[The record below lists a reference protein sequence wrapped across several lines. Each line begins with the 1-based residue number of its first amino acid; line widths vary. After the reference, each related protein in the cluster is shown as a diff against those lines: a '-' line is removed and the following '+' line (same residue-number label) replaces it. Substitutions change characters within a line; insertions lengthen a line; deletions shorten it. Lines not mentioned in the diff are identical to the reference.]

1 MKRALVRVVKSRWFL
16 VAAGLLVA
24 YALLGFLMLPWLV
37 QRYVPDYARDTL
49 KRQASIGKVRI
60 NPFLLTFE
68 ANDFRLAE
76 ADGTPILGVR
86 RLFVNL
92 QTESLARWAW
102 VFSVI
107 DVDGL
112 DLNVV
117 TRADGRVNL
126 AEIATVARGDKSPV
140 LAKSEAPVRML
151 LRHVA
156 LSDGKLTYTDR
167 SGPAPASVTL
177 APISLEFDDVS
188 TLPEREGPYTISARL
203 PGGGNVRWQGQ
214 VSLRPIASEG
224 VLSIGGLV
232 PANYWKFLR
241 GRVQLDPPGGKVD
254 LTTRYRFELKGGTP
268 QLVLSGASLRL
279 AGLELRQP
287 GAAQPLLALQRVEA
301 SDVGLDLQRREI
313 AVPMLAISNGRVAV
327 AVDPDGIVD
336 WQTIASNDKTTS
348 TPETAGASAAPW
360 HVKFDGIRIGDVAL
374 HLIDRSRAMPLALDV
389 GNVAIEAK
397 VLLALG
403 AATTVSS
410 DALRVDL
417 SKVAFTPPGAAT
429 PLLALDSATLDGDSI
444 DTARR
449 EVRLKEI
456 ALHGGGTR
464 LVRDAKGR
472 IELLDALAPSSR
484 GAARKALEEAAKA
497 AQAEGAPW
505 QFRLDSAKLDGFR
518 LVLADES
525 FAPEL
530 RYDLADVSATLKD
543 LSNDSKTPVAVD
555 ARLRVAQGGSATAA
569 GSFAADGSSADAR
582 VKIDRVNLAPLQP
595 ALARYAELVLKSGNL
610 SADATLRYETKKS
623 GAALRAN
630 GTLGIAGLAID
641 EAQGGERFL
650 GWKSLSATGIRFS
663 LSPDRLG
670 VAQVRVVQPQAKI
683 TVFKDRSVNLA
694 TILKKETPS
703 APAAPAAPVAKEQ
716 GGGFPVSIERVRLE
730 NGTVDFADQSLA
742 LPFAAH
748 VRELNG
754 VIAGISS
761 DPASRAELELE
772 GRVDEQGLARAKGAL
787 SPFAPKHFLD
797 LRTEF
802 RNVALTPFSPYSA
815 TFAGRKIASGH
826 LTTNLEYKIRDGQLE
841 GSNKILLDKFTL
853 GERVESPSALH
864 LPLDLAIALLTDAD
878 GKIDVAVPVSGD
890 VNNPK
895 FSYGHLIWQAI
906 VTVIKNIVTA
916 PFRALGA
923 LLGGGAQQLDAIG
936 FDAGSDRVL
945 PTELD
950 KLKKVAEALQKR
962 PQLKV
967 IVDGRYDT
975 AVDGEA
981 LRADKVRRE
990 LAAAQDVKL
999 EPGEQPGPPA
1009 FDNAKTQR
1017 ALEKLLAARAGERA
1031 VADFQAQFE
1040 KRTGREASRV
1050 NPALA
1055 FFGKGSSDSEFYEA
1069 MYKRLVEL
1077 HPLAPNEL
1085 EALGQRRADSVA
1097 QALVKDAHVE
1107 SARVAVGKTEATT
1120 EAKRGAV
1127 DTKLR
1132 LDVLGAKP

>member
-1 MKRALVRVVKSRWFL
+1 MKKRALMRVVRNRWFL

-24 YALLGFLMLPWLV
+24 YALFGFLLAPWLV
-37 QRYVPDYARDTL
+37 QRYVSEYARDTL
-49 KRQASIGKVRI
+49 KREASIGKVRI

-68 ANDFRLAE
+68 AKHFRLAE
-76 ADGTPILGVR
+76 ADGSPILSVQ

-92 QTESLARWAW
+92 QTESLFRWAW
-102 VFSVI
+102 VFSII

-112 DLNVV
+112 DLHVV

-126 AEIATVARGDKSPV
+126 AELAAAARGDKPAAP
-140 LAKSEAPVRML
+140 AKDEAPVRML
-151 LRHVA
+151 LRHVT
-156 LSDGKLTYTDR
+156 LSEGRLTYTDR
-167 SGPAPASVTL
+167 SGPSPASATF
-177 APISLEFDDVS
+177 APVNLEFDDVS

-203 PGGGNVRWQGQ
+203 PGGGNIRWRGE
-214 VSLRPIASEG
+214 VSLRPVASQG
-224 VLSIGGLV
+224 LLSIAKFRPDAV
-232 PANYWKFLR
+232 WKF
-241 GRVQLDPPGGKVD
+241 VQDQFRLDPPAGEVD
-254 LTTRYRFELKGGTP
+254 FVTRYRFAVEGGKP
-268 QLVLSGASLRL
+268 QLTLSEASLRVT
-279 AGLELRQP
+279 GLELRQP
-287 GAAQPLLALQRVEA
+287 GAGQPLLALQKIEA
-301 SDVGLDLQRREI
+301 SGAGLDLQRHEI
-313 AVPMLAISNGRVAV
+313 TVPKLAISNGRVAA
-327 AVDPDGIVD
+327 AVDPDGNVD
-336 WQTIASNDKTTS
+336 WQSLVRPDKT
-348 TPETAGASAAPW
+348 ASPPKPASEPSASW
-360 HVKFDGIRIGDVAL
+360 QVRVDGIKVSDVAL
-374 HLIDRSRAMPLALDV
+374 HVIDESRATPLALDV

-397 VLLALG
+397 ALLALG

-410 DALRVDL
+410 DALHIEL
-417 SKVAFTPPGAAT
+417 TKVAFTPPGAPA
-429 PLLALDSATLDGDSI
+429 PLLSLDSATLDADAI
-444 DTARR
+444 DTAKR
-449 EVRLKEI
+449 EVHLKEL
-456 ALHGGGTR
+456 AMHGGGSR
-464 LVRDAKGR
+464 LIRDAKGN
-472 IELLDALAPSSR
+472 IELLAALAPSSR

-505 QFRLDSAKLDGFR
+505 QFRLDSAKLDGFG
-518 LVLADES
+518 LALADES
-525 FAPEL
+525 FAPAL
-530 RYDLADVSATLKD
+530 RYDLADVSATLMN
-543 LSNDSKTPVAVD
+543 LSNDPKTPVGFD
-555 ARLRVAQGGSATAA
+555 AGLRVTQGGSATAA
-569 GSFAADGSSADAR
+569 GSFASDGSSADAR

-595 ALARYAELVLKSGNL
+595 ALARYAELVLKAGDL

-623 GAALRAN
+623 GAALRAS

-663 LSPDRLG
+663 LAPDRLS
-670 VAQVRVVQPQAKI
+670 VAQVRVVEPQAKI
-683 TVFKDRSVNLA
+683 TVFKDRSVNLT
-694 TILKKETPS
+694 TILKKQPAS
-703 APAAPAAPVAKEQ
+703 APAAPATKEQ
-716 GGGFPVSIERVRLE
+716 GGGFPVSVERVRLE

-787 SPFAPKHFLD
+787 NPFAPKHFLD

-802 RNVALTPFSPYSA
+802 RNVELTPFSPYSA
-815 TFAGRKIASGH
+815 TFAGRKIASGR
-826 LTTNLEYKIRDGQLE
+826 LTTNLEYRIKDGQLE
-841 GSNKILLDKFTL
+841 GNNKILLDKFTL
-853 GERVESPSALH
+853 GERVESPGALH
-864 LPLDLAIALLTDAD
+864 LPLDLALALLTDSD
-878 GKIDVAVPVSGD
+878 GKIDVAVPVHGD

-923 LLGGGAQQLDAIG
+923 LLGGGAAQLDAVA

-981 LRADKVRRE
+981 LRADKVRRD

-1017 ALEKLLAARAGERA
+1017 ALEKLLTARAGENA
-1031 VADFQAQFE
+1031 VSDFQAQFE
-1040 KRTGREASRV
+1040 KRAGREAKRV

-1077 HPLAPNEL
+1077 HPLAPAEL
-1085 EALGQRRADSVA
+1085 EALGQHRAEAVA
-1097 QALVKDAHVE
+1097 QALVKDAHVDA
-1107 SARVAVGKTEATT
+1107 ARVALGRTEATA
-1120 EAKRGAV
+1120 EARRGAV
-1127 DTKLR
+1127 ETKLR
-1132 LDVLGAKP
+1132 LDVMGGK

>member
-1 MKRALVRVVKSRWFL
+1 MKQVLMRVLRHRWFL
-16 VAAGLLVA
+16 SATGLLVV
-24 YALLGFLMLPWLV
+24 YALIGFLLLPWLV
-37 QRYVPDYARDTL
+37 QRYVPEYARDTL

-68 ANDFRLAE
+68 AKDFRLAE
-76 ADGTPILGVR
+76 ADGTPILGVQ
-86 RLFVNL
+86 RLYVDL
-92 QTESLARWAW
+92 QTESLFRWAW
-102 VFSVI
+102 VFAVI
-107 DVDGL
+107 DIDGL
-112 DLNVV
+112 DLRVV
-117 TRADGRVNL
+117 THADGRVNL
-126 AEIATVARGDKSPV
+126 AELAAAARGEKPAAP
-140 LAKSEAPVRML
+140 AKDEAPVRML

-156 LSDGKLTYTDR
+156 LSEGRLTYTDR
-167 SGPAPASVTL
+167 SGPAPASATL
-177 APISLEFDDVS
+177 EPINLEFDDVS
-188 TLPEREGPYTISARL
+188 TLPERKGPYTVSARL
-203 PGGGNVRWQGQ
+203 PGGGNVRWRGE

-224 VLSIGGLV
+224 VLSIAKFR
-232 PANYWKFLR
+232 PASVWKF
-241 GRVQLDPPGGKVD
+241 VQDQFRLDPPAGEVDFVTNYRFLFAGGK
-254 LTTRYRFELKGGTP
+254 P
-268 QLVLSGASLRL
+268 QLMLSGANLGV

-287 GAAQPLLALQRVEA
+287 GAAEPLLVLQQVQA

-313 AVPMLAISNGRVAV
+313 TVPKLAISNGRVAA
-327 AVDPDGIVD
+327 AVDPDGNVD
-336 WQTIASNDKTTS
+336 WQTIPIAKGS
-348 TPETAGASAAPW
+348 TGPAGAPW
-360 HVKFDGIRIGDVAL
+360 TVRLDGIHVGDVAL
-374 HLIDRSRAMPLALDV
+374 HVIDSSRAMPLALDV
-389 GNVAIEAK
+389 GNVAIDAK
-397 VLLALG
+397 ALLGTG

-410 DALRVDL
+410 DALRIDL
-417 SKVAFTPPGAAT
+417 SKVTFTPPGAAT
-429 PLLALDSATLDGDSI
+429 PLLALDSATLEGDSI
-444 DTARR
+444 DTAKRQA
-449 EVRLKEI
+449 RLKEI
-456 ALHGGGTR
+456 VLRGGGTR

-505 QFRLDSAKLDGFR
+505 QFRLGALRLEGFG
-518 LVLADES
+518 LALADES
-525 FAPEL
+525 FAPPL
-530 RYDLADVSATLKD
+530 RYDLADVSATLQN
-543 LSNDSKTPVAVD
+543 LSNDGKSPVEFD
-555 ARLRVAQGGSATAA
+555 AALRVAQGGSAAAA
-569 GSFAADGSSADAR
+569 GSLAPDGSAADAR
-582 VKIDRVNLAPLQP
+582 VKINRINLAPLQP
-595 ALARYAELVLKSGNL
+595 ALARYAELVLKAGDL
-610 SADATLRYETKKS
+610 SASATLRYEKKKS
-623 GAALRAN
+623 GAALRAS
-630 GTLGIAGLAID
+630 GALGITGLAID
-641 EAQGGERFL
+641 EAQSGERFL

-663 LSPDRLG
+663 LAPDRLG
-670 VAQVRVVQPQAKI
+670 VAEVRLVEPQAKI
-683 TVFKDRSVNLA
+683 TIFKDRSVNLA
-694 TILKKETPS
+694 TVLKKQAPAS
-703 APAAPAAPVAKEQ
+703 PAAPAQAGA
-716 GGGFPVSIERVRLE
+716 FPVSVERVRLE

-748 VRELNG
+748 VRELGG

-772 GRVDEQGLARAKGAL
+772 GRVDEQGLARAKGAF
-787 SPFAPKHFLD
+787 SPFAPKRFLD
-797 LRTEF
+797 LRLEF
-802 RNVALTPFSPYSA
+802 RNVELTPFSPYSA
-815 TFAGRKIASGH
+815 TFAGRKIASGR

-841 GSNKILLDKFTL
+841 GDNKILLDKFTL

-878 GKIDVAVPVSGD
+878 GKIDVAVPVRGD

-923 LLGGGAQQLDAIG
+923 LLGGGAAQLDAVA

-967 IVDGRYDT
+967 IVDGRYNT
-975 AVDGEA
+975 AVDGAA

-999 EPGEQPGPPA
+999 APGEMPGPVA
-1009 FDNAKTQR
+1009 FDSAKTQR
-1017 ALEKLLAARAGERA
+1017 ALEKLLTARSGERA

-1040 KRTGREASRV
+1040 KRTGREAKRV

-1085 EALGQRRADSVA
+1085 EALGQSRADAVA
-1097 QALVKDAHVE
+1097 QALVKDAHVDA
-1107 SARVAVGKTEATT
+1107 SRVAPGKTEATG
-1120 EAKRGAV
+1120 EAPKDTV
-1127 DTKLR
+1127 ETKLR
-1132 LDVLGAKP
+1132 LDVMGAKP

>member
-1 MKRALVRVVKSRWFL
+1 MRREVRVAYEPMKRALLSVAKNRWFL
-16 VAAGLLVA
+16 IAAGLLFA
-24 YALLGFLMLPWLV
+24 YALFGFLLLPWLV
-37 QRYVPDYARDTL
+37 QRYVPEYARDTL

-60 NPFLLTFE
+60 NPFLLSFE
-68 ANDFRLAE
+68 AKDFRLAE
-76 ADGTPILGVR
+76 ADGTPILGVQ
-86 RLFVNL
+86 RLYVDL
-92 QTESLARWAW
+92 QTESLFRWAW
-102 VFSVI
+102 VFALI

-112 DLNVV
+112 DLHVV

-126 AEIATVARGDKSPV
+126 ADLVAAARGDAPAAP
-140 LAKSEAPVRML
+140 AKDEAPLRMV

-156 LSDGKLTYTDR
+156 LSNGTLTYTDR
-167 SGPAPASVTL
+167 SGPTPASATL
-177 APISLEFDDVS
+177 APINLEFDDVS
-188 TLPEREGPYTISARL
+188 TLPEREGPYTINARL
-203 PGGGNVRWQGQ
+203 PEGGNVRWRGE
-214 VSLRPIASEG
+214 VSLRPIASQG
-224 VLSIGGLV
+224 VLSV
-232 PANYWKFLR
+232 AKFRPAAVWKF
-241 GRVQLDPPGGKVD
+241 VQDQFRLEPPAGEVD
-254 LTTRYRFELKGGTP
+254 FVTNYRFELKGGTP
-268 QLVLSGASLRL
+268 QLVLSGANLGV

-287 GAAQPLLALQRVEA
+287 GAAEPLLALRQVQA

-313 AVPMLAISNGRVAV
+313 TVPKLAISNGRVAA
-327 AVDPDGIVD
+327 AVDPDGNVD
-336 WQTIASNDKTTS
+336 WQSIAIGKKSTS
-348 TPETAGASAAPW
+348 PAGAPW
-360 HVKFDGIRIGDVAL
+360 TVRLDGIHVGDVAL
-374 HLIDRSRAMPLALDV
+374 HVIDRSRAMPLALDV

-397 VLLALG
+397 ALLALG

-410 DALRVDL
+410 DALRVEL

-429 PLLALDSATLDGDSI
+429 PLLALDGATLEGDSI
-444 DTARR
+444 DTAKR
-449 EVRLKEI
+449 VARLKEI
-456 ALHGGGTR
+456 VLRGGGTR

-472 IELLDALAPSSR
+472 IELLDALAPASR

-505 QFRLDSAKLDGFR
+505 QFHLDALKLEGFG
-518 LVLADES
+518 LAVADES
-525 FAPEL
+525 FTPAL
-530 RYDLADVSATLKD
+530 RYDLADVSATLHN
-543 LSNDSKTPVAVD
+543 LSNDPKTPVAFD
-555 ARLRVAQGGSATAA
+555 AALRVTQGGSAMAA
-569 GSFAADGSSADAR
+569 GSFASDGSSADAR

-595 ALARYAELVLKSGNL
+595 ALARYAELVLKGGNL
-610 SADATLRYETKKS
+610 SADTTLRYETKKS

-630 GTLGIAGLAID
+630 GALGIAGLAID
-641 EAQGGERFL
+641 EAQGAERFL

-663 LSPDRLG
+663 LAPDRLS
-670 VAQVRVVQPQAKI
+670 VAQVRVVEPQAKI

-694 TILKKETPS
+694 TVLKKQAPAS
-703 APAAPAAPVAKEQ
+703 PAAPTQANA
-716 GGGFPVSIERVRLE
+716 FPVSVERVRLE

-748 VRELNG
+748 VRELGG

-761 DPASRAELELE
+761 DPASRAELDLE

-787 SPFAPKHFLD
+787 SPFAPKRFMD
-797 LRTEF
+797 LRVEF
-802 RNVALTPFSPYSA
+802 RNVELTPFSPYSA
-815 TFAGRKIASGH
+815 TFAGRKIASGR
-826 LTTNLEYKIRDGQLE
+826 LTTNLEYKIKDGQLE
-841 GSNKILLDKFTL
+841 GNNKILLDKFTL
-853 GERVESPSALH
+853 GERVESPGALH
-864 LPLDLAIALLTDAD
+864 LPLDLAIALLTDSE
-878 GKIDVAVPVSGD
+878 GKIDVAVPVRGD

-923 LLGGGAQQLDAIG
+923 LLGGGAAHLDAVA
-936 FDAGSDRVL
+936 FDAGSERVL

-999 EPGEQPGPPA
+999 EPGEVPGPPA

-1017 ALEKLLAARAGERA
+1017 ALEKLLTARSGERA
-1031 VADFQAQFE
+1031 IADFQAQFE
-1040 KRTGREASRV
+1040 KRTGREAKRV

-1055 FFGKGSSDSEFYEA
+1055 FFGKGSSDREFYEA

-1077 HPLAPNEL
+1077 HPLAPAEL
-1085 EALGQRRADSVA
+1085 EALGQRRADAVA
-1097 QALVKDAHVE
+1097 QALVKDAHIE
-1107 SARVAVGKTEATT
+1107 PARVALGKTEATG
-1120 EAKRGAV
+1120 EAPKGTV
-1127 DTKLR
+1127 ETKLR

>member
-1 MKRALVRVVKSRWFL
+1 KRE
-16 VAAGLLVA
+16 
-24 YALLGFLMLPWLV
+24 
-37 QRYVPDYARDTL
+37 
-49 KRQASIGKVRI
+49 ASIGKVRI

-68 ANDFRLAE
+68 ARDFRLAE
-76 ADGTPILGVR
+76 ADGSPILGVQ
-86 RLFVNL
+86 RLFVDL
-92 QTESLARWAW
+92 QTESLFRWAW

-112 DLNVV
+112 DLHVV

-126 AEIATVARGDKSPV
+126 AELAAAARGDKPAAP
-140 LAKSEAPVRML
+140 AKDEAPVRML
-151 LRHVA
+151 LRHVT
-156 LSDGKLTYTDR
+156 LSEGRLTYTDR
-167 SGPAPASVTL
+167 SGPSPASATF
-177 APISLEFDDVS
+177 APINLEFDDVS

-203 PGGGNVRWQGQ
+203 PGGGNIRWRGE
-214 VSLRPIASEG
+214 VSLRPVASQG
-224 VLSIGGLV
+224 ILSIGKFRPDAV
-232 PANYWKFLR
+232 WKF
-241 GRVQLDPPGGKVD
+241 VQDKFRLDPPAGEVDFVTHYRFAVEGGK
-254 LTTRYRFELKGGTP
+254 P
-268 QLVLSGASLRL
+268 QLTLSEASLRVT
-279 AGLELRQP
+279 GLELRQP
-287 GAAQPLLALQRVEA
+287 GAGQPLLSLQKIEA
-301 SDVGLDLQRREI
+301 SGAGLDLQRHEI
-313 AVPMLAISNGRVAV
+313 TVPKLAISSGRVA
-327 AVDPDGIVD
+327 AHIAQDGTPD
-336 WQTIASNDKTTS
+336 WQTIAVPSNTTS
-348 TPETAGASAAPW
+348 PATASW
-360 HVKFDGIRIGDVAL
+360 QVRLDGIQVNDVAL
-374 HLIDRSRAMPLALDV
+374 HVTDESRAMPLALDV
-389 GNVAIEAK
+389 GNVAIGAK
-397 VLLALG
+397 ALLALG

-410 DALRVDL
+410 NALHVEL
-417 SKVAFTPPGAAT
+417 TKVAFTPPGAQT
-429 PLLALDSATLDGDSI
+429 PLLSLDSATLDGDSI
-444 DTARR
+444 DTAKR
-449 EVRLKEI
+449 EVHLKEL

-464 LVRDAKGR
+464 LIRDAKGN
-472 IELLDALAPSSR
+472 IELLAALAPSSR

-505 QFRLDSAKLDGFR
+505 QFRLDSAKLDGFG
-518 LVLADES
+518 LALADES
-525 FAPEL
+525 FAPAL
-530 RYDLADVSATLKD
+530 RYDLADVSATLKS
-543 LSNDSKTPVAVD
+543 LSNDPKTPVAFD
-555 ARLRVAQGGSATAA
+555 AGLRVAQGGSAMAE
-569 GSFAADGSSADAR
+569 GSFASDGSSADAR

-595 ALARYAELVLKSGNL
+595 ALARYADLVLKAGNL

-663 LSPDRLG
+663 LSPDRLS

-703 APAAPAAPVAKEQ
+703 APAAPAAPVPKEQ
-716 GGGFPVSIERVRLE
+716 GVGFPVSIERVRLE

-772 GRVDEQGLARAKGAL
+772 GRVDEQGIARAKGAL
-787 SPFAPKHFLD
+787 NPFAPKHFLD

-802 RNVALTPFSPYSA
+802 RNVELTPFSPYSA
-815 TFAGRKIASGH
+815 TFAGRKIASGR
-826 LTTNLEYKIRDGQLE
+826 LTTNLEYKIKDGQLE
-841 GSNKILLDKFTL
+841 GNNKILLDKFTL
-853 GERVESPSALH
+853 GERVESPGALH

-878 GKIDVAVPVSGD
+878 GKIDVAVPVHGD
-890 VNNPK
+890 VNSPK

-923 LLGGGAQQLDAIG
+923 LLGGGAAQLDAVA

-981 LRADKVRRE
+981 LRTDKVRRE

-1017 ALEKLLAARAGERA
+1017 ALEKLLTERAGEHA

-1040 KRTGREASRV
+1040 KRTGREVKRV

-1077 HPLAPNEL
+1077 HPLAPGEL
-1085 EALGQRRADSVA
+1085 EALGQHRAEAVA
-1097 QALVKDAHVE
+1097 QALVKDAHVDA
-1107 SARVAVGKTEATT
+1107 ARVAVGKTEATT
-1120 EAKRGAV
+1120 ETKRGAV
-1127 DTKLR
+1127 DTKLS
-1132 LDVLGAKP
+1132 LDVMGGK